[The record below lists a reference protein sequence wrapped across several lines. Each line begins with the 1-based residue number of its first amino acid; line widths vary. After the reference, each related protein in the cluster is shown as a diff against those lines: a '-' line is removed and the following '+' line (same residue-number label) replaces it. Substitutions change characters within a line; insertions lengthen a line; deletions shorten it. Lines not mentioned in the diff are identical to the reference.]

1 MSIRLWT
8 VYERPLDYPN
18 SYVARLWEGEHATGS
33 IVIAPDLEL
42 LRGQMMEM
50 RLTRI
55 PRHAN
60 DDPVVVEVWL

>member
-18 SYVARLWEGEHATGS
+18 SYVARLWDGEHPTAS
-33 IVIAPDLEL
+33 IVIAADLES
-42 LRGQMMEM
+42 LRGQLMEM
-50 RLTRI
+50 RLSRI
-55 PRHAN
+55 PRHSD